1 MTDEEH
7 VEQSADP
14 GRTVV
19 YCGGNVIAPRPLVL
33 PVRTYSRVV
42 LFVPVLTVSH
52 ASARLVCTLP
62 PEVTFSLTLL
72 LPPQRGDTRPSDA
85 DGPGWK

>member
-19 YCGGNVIAPRPLVL
+19 YCGGTSCLLVRPRGF
-33 PVRTYSRVV
+33 
-42 LFVPVLTVSH
+42 LFM
-52 ASARLVCTLP
+52 
-62 PEVTFSLTLL
+62 SLTLL
-72 LPPQRGDTRPSDA
+72 YAYSLHSA
-85 DGPGWK
+85 S

>member
-42 LFVPVLTVSH
+42 LFVPVLTFSH

-72 LPPQRGDTRPSDA
+72 LSPLRGHETKRR
-85 DGPGWK
+85 